1 MKKRFL
7 ATVFVFLA
15 FVFFAFA
22 GCEKFR
28 TDEEMIVD
36 RIEKFEK
43 SYNDGDY
50 EGFLGNL
57 ATKER
62 KQIEAVF
69 NLFGSV
75 MGGLSGFSIDLSDL
89 FSLGIAMKE
98 GDWLKVE
105 IKEIKTTGSTTAIVS
120 TSWSFTQGTLGTSFT
135 QTSDMYFSM
144 VKEDGDWY
152 VKDMTEHCPDGWETL

>member
-1 MKKRFL
+1 MKKSFL
-7 ATVFVFLA
+7 ATVLVFLTFVFL
-15 FVFFAFA
+15 AFA
-22 GCEKFR
+22 GCEKLR
-28 TDEEMIVD
+28 TDEEMITD
-36 RIEKFEK
+36 RIENFEK

-69 NLFGSV
+69 NIFGSV
-75 MGGLSGFSIDLSDL
+75 MGGLSGFELNLSDL
-89 FSLGIAMKE
+89 FSLGIAMQE

-105 IKEIKTTGSTTAIVS
+105 IKEIKITGETTALVS
-120 TSWSFTQGTLGTSFT
+120 TSWSFTQGALGVTNT

-144 VKEDGDWY
+144 LKENDDW
-152 VKDMTEHCPDGWETL
+152 